1 MRYYS
6 LIYFFSLLKRE
17 SRGYIT
23 TLNKKNWAPGL
34 GLPLGDIYTLFSAS
48 CCMGTW
54 KIWKELS
61 GICMQYVRV
70 VWQSMEFEFL
80 CSIIHRWS
88 TEFGASESGSPEIH
102 DMLAEYIYSQSP
114 EMVGLYI
121 YIGDNIYFTLNYF
134 HWRWI

>member
-1 MRYYS
+1 
-6 LIYFFSLLKRE
+6 
-17 SRGYIT
+17 
-23 TLNKKNWAPGL
+23 
-34 GLPLGDIYTLFSAS
+34 
-48 CCMGTW
+48 
-54 KIWKELS
+54 
-61 GICMQYVRV
+61 MQYVRV

-134 HWRWI
+134 HWR